1 MPWKLMG
8 GALVLVSAAA
18 IGGTFAGRVKEQ
30 EVWLKE
36 IKLVF
41 LLLGGELNYNKTP
54 LPEAFILVARR
65 HDGPLTPFLKKV
77 GEELTEQNGRML
89 KELWAAQ
96 AGQILLKAPLLKS
109 QKQEFAALGEC
120 FSETDSTA
128 RENAIAFYLKRLEA
142 ELEHLEQTGRDKAYL
157 YRMLGMLGGLFLLVL
172 IL

>member
-1 MPWKLMG
+1 
-8 GALVLVSAAA
+8 
-18 IGGTFAGRVKEQ
+18 
-30 EVWLKE
+30 
-36 IKLVF
+36 
-41 LLLGGELNYNKTP
+41 
-54 LPEAFILVARR
+54 
-65 HDGPLTPFLKKV
+65 
-77 GEELTEQNGRML
+77 ML

-96 AGQILLKAPLLKS
+96 AEQILSKAPLLKS